1 MSYPAQASESSN
13 DVKQWVSSGLRTS
26 FCVKYLLEDGQSSK
40 PRDPCHENQETPL
53 TVTKRAF
60 NATQPSSKLSAA
72 GNEIVCIQEDEGT
85 GTNVRK

>member
-1 MSYPAQASESSN
+1 M
-13 DVKQWVSSGLRTS
+13 R
-26 FCVKYLLEDGQSSK
+26 
-40 PRDPCHENQETPL
+40 NQETPL
-53 TVTKRAF
+53 AVTRPAF